1 MVAMPRDERSRQ
13 LADLIRRRVAQ
24 GIVGA
29 MRRDERRACAACA
42 SWASSTTPGWPTA
55 TPTPSSCSRRLQQRA
70 REIRE
75 RPSLLTDLGVSSVDV
90 LCCESEAAALRS
102 PPEVTDD
109 LTVVFTDLEG
119 FTAFTRREGDGAAS
133 RLLGGHYAEVDDI
146 VAGRGGRV
154 VKRLG
159 DGHLLTFPQPRA
171 AVLAGLD
178 LLEAPPAPLRV
189 RAGGHAGRVV
199 ALGDDVLGDVVN
211 VASRVVGAAGG
222 GHSLVTVEV
231 RDRAGRVPRVV
242 FAEPQPTALRG
253 IEEPIPL
260 CEVRRG

>member
-1 MVAMPRDERSRQ
+1 MPRDERSRR
-13 LADLIRRRVAQ
+13 LAEMIRRRVAQ
-24 GIVGA
+24 GVVGA
-29 MRRDERRACAACA
+29 IKRDERGLRHLRDMGVVDDAWLADPRAD
-42 SWASSTTPGWPTA
+42 PLDLL
-55 TPTPSSCSRRLQQRA
+55 RRLQQRA

-75 RPSLLTDLGVSSVDV
+75 RPSLLTDLGLSSVDV
-90 LCCESEAAALRS
+90 LCCESEAPALEA
-102 PPEVTDD
+102 PPAGPD

-119 FTAFTRREGDGAAS
+119 FTAFTRREGDGEAS
-133 RLLGGHYAEVDDI
+133 RLLRGHYAAVDDL

-178 LLEAPPAPLRV
+178 LLEAAPVPLKL

-199 ALGDDVLGDVVN
+199 VLGDDVLGDVVN
-211 VASRVVGAAGG
+211 VASRVVGATEGG
-222 GHSLVTVEV
+222 RALVTTEV

-242 FAEPQPTALRG
+242 FGEPQPTVLRG
-253 IEEPIPL
+253 IEDPVPV
-260 CEVRRG
+260 CEVRRA

>member
-1 MVAMPRDERSRQ
+1 MVAVPRDERSRQ
-13 LADLIRRRVAQ
+13 LGALIRRRVAQ

-29 MRRDERRACAACA
+29 MRRDEPALRRLRQLGFIDDAWLEDREAD
-42 SWASSTTPGWPTA
+42 PFELL
-55 TPTPSSCSRRLQQRA
+55 RRLQQRA
-70 REIRE
+70 REVRE

-90 LCCESEAAALRS
+90 LCCEGETAALRA
-102 PPEVTDD
+102 PDVTRD

-119 FTAFTRREGDGAAS
+119 FTGFTRREGDEAAS

-178 LLEAPPAPLRV
+178 LLEARPAPLRV

-231 RDRAGRVPRVV
+231 RDRAGQVPRVV